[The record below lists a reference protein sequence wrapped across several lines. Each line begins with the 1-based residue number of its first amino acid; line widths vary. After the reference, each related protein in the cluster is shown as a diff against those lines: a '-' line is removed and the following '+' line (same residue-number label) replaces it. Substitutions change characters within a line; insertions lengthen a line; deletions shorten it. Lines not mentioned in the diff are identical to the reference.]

1 MRTSFKHIA
10 IIGVGLIGGSFAL
23 ALKKHGFKGKITGMG
38 RSKKNLSKAK
48 KLGII
53 DNYTTEFT
61 EGIKD
66 ADLIMLAVPVGQF
79 ETILKNIRRNLKKG
93 AIVTDVGSV
102 KAQIVKKLGPLMP
115 KDVYFVGAHPIAG
128 KECSG
133 VTCASADLY
142 QNAKCIITPGPVTNN
157 TALKKVVRLWKT
169 VGAKTM
175 LMDPEEHDVIFS
187 AVSHLPHVVAYALI
201 NGILKVD
208 EAILHHGGKGLR
220 DMTRIAKSP
229 AGLWRDIC
237 SHNKK
242 NILKSLKMF
251 SSSISHITKL
261 IERSDWQGLE
271 KEFIKARE
279 ARQPLESD

>member
-1 MRTSFKHIA
+1 MKTRFKHIA

-23 ALKKHGFKGKITGMG
+23 ALKKRGFKGKITGMG
-38 RSKKNLSKAK
+38 RNTKNLSKAK

-53 DNYTTEFT
+53 DSYTTEFT
-61 EGIKD
+61 EGVKD

-102 KAQIVKKLGPLMP
+102 KAQIVKKLEPLMP

-142 QNAKCIITPGPVTNN
+142 QNAKCIITPGRDTNN
-157 TALKKVVRLWKT
+157 TALKKVISLWKT